1 MFPNVSASHTT
12 GEGVLV
18 AEAHVAIWVR
28 SEIASIAL
36 DVVCGIPPA
45 PMVWPVEA
53 PSGWCARRVARR
65 DLPMVFLG
73 HC

>member
-45 PMVWPVEA
+45 PMA
-53 PSGWCARRVARR
+53 C
-65 DLPMVFLG
+65 
-73 HC
+73 